1 MKCMNLLKVI
11 EEQEE
16 TIIRQSEIISE
27 QSKTIRELAEL
38 ILQHE
43 ETVPETPGLKR
54 LQELQGGITSEN
66 I

>member
-1 MKCMNLLKVI
+1 MSLLQI
-11 EEQEE
+11 LEEQEQ
-16 TIIRQSEIISE
+16 TISMQAEIISA
-27 QSKTIRELAEL
+27 QSQTIRELAEL

-43 ETVPETPGLKR
+43 VTVPDTPGLKR

>member
-1 MKCMNLLKVI
+1 MSLLQI
-11 EEQEE
+11 LEEQQQ
-16 TIIRQSEIISE
+16 TISEQAEIISA
-27 QSKTIRELAEL
+27 QSQTIRELAEL

-66 I
+66 F